1 MWTSKIPLCGP
12 KPIEGTGAALYLGNS
27 LVATNM
33 DEQITYALHS
43 RPLVEY
49 ILLHF
54 EWTDTQWQAVNW
66 TAIGLAKRRLKWH
79 MSYIMSKMMFGWL
92 NFSVQKSKSQR
103 RTLAPAG
110 SAVMQRMR
118 TSMTTYID
126 AHTQRW
132 GRHLRK
138 ISLICKLH
146 STKKIFLS
154 VFTSP
159 L

>member
-54 EWTDTQWQAVNW
+54 EWTDTQ
-66 TAIGLAKRRLKWH
+66 
-79 MSYIMSKMMFGWL
+79 
-92 NFSVQKSKSQR
+92 
-103 RTLAPAG
+103 
-110 SAVMQRMR
+110 
-118 TSMTTYID
+118 
-126 AHTQRW
+126 
-132 GRHLRK
+132 
-138 ISLICKLH
+138 
-146 STKKIFLS
+146 
-154 VFTSP
+154 
-159 L
+159 